1 MIKPV
6 LTFVSGLQESVL
18 LDFISQNKVK
28 ILHKVKTCQ
37 NCLHQKFPYKNE
49 QIYIS
54 FIFFSI
60 FELLLKFYKQFYFIL
75 NFSNSCNGKNA
86 CGN

>member
-1 MIKPV
+1 MIKRV
-6 LTFVSGLQESVL
+6 LTFVSGVQEFVL

-37 NCLHQKFPYKNE
+37 NSLHQKFPYKTNK
-49 QIYIS
+49 
-54 FIFFSI
+54 FRFFGI
-60 FELLLKFYKQFYFIL
+60 FERLLKFHAQFYLIL